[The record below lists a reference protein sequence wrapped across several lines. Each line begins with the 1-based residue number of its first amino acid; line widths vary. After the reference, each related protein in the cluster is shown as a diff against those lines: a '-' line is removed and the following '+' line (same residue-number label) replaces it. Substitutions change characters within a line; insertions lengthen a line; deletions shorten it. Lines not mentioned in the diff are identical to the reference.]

1 MKQNSLFVKNNVDIC
16 EQQCYYFNGDY
27 SRMPY
32 NYIEVMSM
40 KDLKHMIFFENLLR
54 DANNELVSQAIGEGK
69 RALGYTCYFVPE
81 VLLNLPGCFSVRLRA
96 PGTSNT
102 DIGTYYMTN
111 KTCPFTRSIL
121 ERSMEGGY
129 DFLSAMLS
137 SETCQMMHRA
147 HEYFDIM
154 GLVKDKNPDFFLTMM
169 DVPFVTTKAAYE
181 HYENQLRLH
190 ILQPLERVYGVDVS
204 DEALRTAIAEHNE
217 ICRIISELGE
227 LRKLDNPPITGYE
240 FHVLQLVSE
249 CCPQYLIKDKLK
261 ETLREV
267 KKRKTD
273 LKPAYRVRLVVT
285 GSEIDDPDFT
295 KLLEDCGI
303 YVAADRY
310 CYGSMP
316 GREEIKIREGESPL
330 AAIARHYIDT
340 SECPRFMNAEK
351 RLQRRSN
358 IKRLVKDYNADGV
371 LYLQMKF
378 CEFWSY
384 ERVMGVHEMN
394 DVEGIPCIG
403 VEKEYT
409 MASAGQLRTRFQ
421 AFVESIEIKK
431 IQGGKM

>member
-1 MKQNSLFVKNNVDIC
+1 
-16 EQQCYYFNGDY
+16 
-27 SRMPY
+27 
-32 NYIEVMSM
+32 M
-40 KDLKHMIFFENLLR
+40 KDLKHLIYFEELLSE
-54 DANNELVSQAIGEGK
+54 ANNALVKQATADGK
-69 RALGYTCYFVPE
+69 KALGYTCYFVPE
-81 VLLNLPGCFSVRLRA
+81 VLLNLGGCFSVRLRA

-129 DFLSAMLS
+129 NFLSAMLS

-154 GLVKDKNPDFFLTMM
+154 GLVKEQNPDFFLSMM

-181 HYENQLRLH
+181 HYENQLRRH
-190 ILQPLERVYGVDVS
+190 ILEPLEKVCGVDIS
-204 DEALRTAIAEHNE
+204 DKAIRAAIDDHND
-217 ICRIISELGE
+217 ICGIISELGE
-227 LRKLDNPPITGYE
+227 LRKLPNPPITSYE

-249 CCPQYLIKDKLK
+249 CCPQHLIKEKLR

-267 KKRKTD
+267 SKRKVD
-273 LKPAYRVRLVVT
+273 PKPNYRARLVVT
-285 GSEIDDPDFT
+285 GSEVDDPAFT
-295 KLLEDCGI
+295 KLLEDCGV
-303 YVAADRY
+303 YVVADRY
-310 CYGSMP
+310 CYGSLP
-316 GREEIKIREGESPL
+316 GREQIEIREGESAL
-330 AAIARHYIDT
+330 TAVARHYLST
-340 SECPRFMNAEK
+340 SECPRFMNKEK
-351 RLQRRSN
+351 QVQRRSYL
-358 IKRLVKDYNADGV
+358 KQLVNDYDADGI

-384 ERVMGVHEMN
+384 ERVMGVHDMN
-394 DVEGIPCIG
+394 EVEGIPCIG

-431 IQGGKM
+431 LQGGKM